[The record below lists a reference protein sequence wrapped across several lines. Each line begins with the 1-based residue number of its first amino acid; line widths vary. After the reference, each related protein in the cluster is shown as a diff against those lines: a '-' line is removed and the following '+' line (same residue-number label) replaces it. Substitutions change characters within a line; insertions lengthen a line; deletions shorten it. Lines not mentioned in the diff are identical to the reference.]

1 MGIVQTVPCES
12 CRYPIAGRGAGQPR
26 FFLFRQGQDC
36 RFFALQRGAGSVFS
50 CAAGTTAFVKRTRS
64 QPRSRG
70 CSRGLGYD
78 PNKQKLRFPAM
89 PETAVSSLCGNKDTA
104 CYNGDTPKTGEDDR
118 PMQRP
123 IPKLQWEGTGLTRH
137 CLSYSRSFWQTV
149 SQPSHCG
156 VRFAQVEKR
165 TTPHT
170 RVTKQAESV
179 VGSGGRRL
187 KPFLIRETFK

>member
-1 MGIVQTVPCES
+1 MTWALRSLCWPSRRAHLLTTRKWWWHCLRQS
-12 CRYPIAGRGAGQPR
+12 CALRGRYAGRPFPAQYGQ
-26 FFLFRQGQDC
+26 
-36 RFFALQRGAGSVFS
+36 A
-50 CAAGTTAFVKRTRS
+50 
-64 QPRSRG
+64 SRRHRRLVHRAELHRCTG
-70 CSRGLGYD
+70 GLGAISPQQAAPGIY
-78 PNKQKLRFPAM
+78 R
-89 PETAVSSLCGNKDTA
+89 GIA

-123 IPKLQWEGTGLTRH
+123 TPKLQWEGTGLTAH
-137 CLSYSRSFWQTV
+137 CLSYPRSFWQTV